1 MKRIYTLLVAF
12 GITTIALAQGNHNSS
27 AMRFSGKASFAV
39 ASTVIEVESD
49 TVLYAGTSGTQADI
63 TIPQMTYNMGG
74 QEMTIPSF
82 TIHNATFAMD
92 MATMTATFA
101 NQTYNET
108 LTVDG
113 VEKAII
119 GQSLEASYKHD
130 AFNTFTLSTTFKYG
144 NMPMPITYQI
154 TAHYIKGYTN
164 KLDVTVG
171 GTYKYN
177 NESVTYDIRTYP
189 DGETTKL
196 DVKVPAYV
204 LQNTMIGDLT
214 IGSYTVKGLTFDEA
228 KGGYYRDYI
237 EDGLTMH
244 FIAEKN
250 GQVTMNDNY
259 PMNTGTQDIL
269 VVFEGRQAI
278 ITNNFKPGNM
288 PFPICSTFPGSTE
301 ASISSINR
309 VQPNEDSLFN
319 LVGQRV
325 NRNAKGLLI
334 KGGKKYFSK

>member
-1 MKRIYTLLVAF
+1 
-12 GITTIALAQGNHNSS
+12 
-27 AMRFSGKASFAV
+27 
-39 ASTVIEVESD
+39 
-49 TVLYAGTSGTQADI
+49 
-63 TIPQMTYNMGG
+63 
-74 QEMTIPSF
+74 
-82 TIHNATFAMD
+82 
-92 MATMTATFA
+92 
-101 NQTYNET
+101 
-108 LTVDG
+108 
-113 VEKAII
+113 
-119 GQSLEASYKHD
+119 
-130 AFNTFTLSTTFKYG
+130 
-144 NMPMPITYQI
+144 MPITYQI

-214 IGSYTVKGLTFDEA
+214 IGSYIVKGLTFDEA